1 LIPVRRESVRRV
13 LDHFEAAPSGEF
25 GYRLDVTWPAAK
37 MDRRDRLALW
47 RPFPIGIIKVNS
59 ERDGIDVDEYDV
71 GAKVMK
77 CGGSRREREG
87 RHQHPVAKPY
97 AAGFSSQVN
106 PCGGR
111 IDCHGLDPASEKIS
125 EPLFEFAAFASS
137 CEPPGLKDSD
147 RGLNLPIADRGLKKR
162 DAHAQPLS
170 HAAIDPH
177 RRACC
182 SAA

>member
-1 LIPVRRESVRRV
+1 MCRESVRCV
-13 LDHFEAAPSGEF
+13 LDHFQAASPGER
-25 GYRLDVTWPAAK
+25 GYRLDVAWPAAK
-37 MDRRDRLALW
+37 MDRRNRLALW
-47 RPFPIGIIKVNS
+47 RPFPIGVIKVNR
-59 ERDGIDVDEYDV
+59 ERDGIDVDKYDV

-77 CGGSRREREG
+77 CSGCRRERER
-87 RHQHPVAKPY
+87 RHQHPVARPY

-111 IDCHGLDPASEKIS
+111 IDRHGLDPASEKIG
-125 EPLFEFAAFASS
+125 EALFEFAAFASS
-137 CEPPGLKDSD
+137 CEPPRLKDGD

-170 HAAIDPH
+170 HAAVEPH